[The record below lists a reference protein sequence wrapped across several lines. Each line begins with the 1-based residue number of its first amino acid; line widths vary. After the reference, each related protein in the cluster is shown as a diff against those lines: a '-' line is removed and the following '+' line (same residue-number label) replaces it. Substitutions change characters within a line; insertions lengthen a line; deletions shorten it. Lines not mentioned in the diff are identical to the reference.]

1 MLTVSA
7 GSAWTYDDLA
17 GEYCESDPVPH
28 MMAWALLIKKDLHIF
43 GEKQADVN
51 WDNENVR
58 KELYEVLRWWLDR
71 GVDGFRV
78 REYYNVIHRFRDEP
92 AAYRQLK

>member
-1 MLTVSA
+1 V
-7 GSAWTYDDLA
+7 
-17 GEYCESDPVPH
+17 
-28 MMAWALLIKKDLHIF
+28 ALLIKKDLHIF

-78 REYYNVIHRFRDEP
+78 REYYNVIHHFRDEP
-92 AAYRQLK
+92 SLTDN